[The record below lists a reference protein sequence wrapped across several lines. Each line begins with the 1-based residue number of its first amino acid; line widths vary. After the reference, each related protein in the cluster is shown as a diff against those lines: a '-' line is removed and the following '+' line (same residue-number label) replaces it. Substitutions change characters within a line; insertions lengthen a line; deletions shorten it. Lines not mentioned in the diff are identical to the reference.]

1 MTRKARIL
9 LQNFCY
15 HVIVRGNQQQF
26 TFLDDEDFHKVLKFL
41 KKYKLKFK
49 MEIYAYCIMGNH
61 MHLLLNPSKSD
72 ILKKFMHGIN
82 MSYAKHFNYKYKK
95 CGHVWHDRF
104 KSYIITKDSY
114 IFNCVNY
121 IEYNPIRAKIVDKPE
136 DYEWSSYRG
145 RHGITKDS
153 LFDEITI

>member
-15 HVIVRGNQQQF
+15 HVIVQGNQQQF

-72 ILKKFMHGIN
+72 ILKKFMHGIKIN
-82 MSYAKHFNYKYKK
+82 LGTVLGTILHRSFTQSHTCPFFNPTP
-95 CGHVWHDRF
+95 V
-104 KSYIITKDSY
+104 
-114 IFNCVNY
+114 
-121 IEYNPIRAKIVDKPE
+121 P
-136 DYEWSSYRG
+136 
-145 RHGITKDS
+145 
-153 LFDEITI
+153 